1 MGWGWGMAAGPP
13 CACVEGMGRVTQQA
27 RAKAPPRKGRMKG
40 SWGPAGA
47 RKRSLAG
54 LMTREGRPKE
64 IPREMEGV

>member
-1 MGWGWGMAAGPP
+1 MAAEAP

-40 SWGPAGA
+40 SWRTARM

-54 LMTREGRPKE
+54 LRTREGRLKE